1 MTLRIA
7 PLARRIGFALAIP
20 PVLALAIPSTLAWL
34 SLAPGRAAA
43 DVITGT
49 FSIVAFD
56 SVTQELGVAVQ
67 SKYFSVGG
75 VVPWAEAGVG
85 AVATQAN
92 VNPSLGPQALA
103 MLRAG
108 LSAPQVMRAMA
119 AADSGWDGR
128 QFGIVDAAGRAANW
142 TGKRCLDW
150 AGGRTGPGFA
160 VQGNIL
166 AGQAVVDGMAR
177 AFLATHGELAE
188 RLIAALEAAQAA
200 GGDKRGMQSAAL
212 IVARPS
218 ATNPEYRERYVDLRV
233 EDHKTPIQELR
244 RVWEIHQGFHLA
256 NTHLLYATQF
266 DAAGKP
272 ELAKLER
279 ERVGE
284 TLQRALSR
292 DERDASVLNGLA
304 WACATNAIFL
314 DGARQAAE
322 RAARA
327 EPRNVDIL
335 DTLGEVYFRMG
346 NNRKAVEV
354 ETRAAMIDPK
364 SQYLKDQIVRFRG
377 DEK

>member
-218 ATNPEYRERYVDLRV
+218 ATNPEYRERYIDLRV